1 MPYQPDS
8 RDAAE
13 KSANTE
19 QDCWYRLVLSL
30 GGTSAPPLTPMLN
43 HLLMGC
49 RRVPVNTGLSL
60 QRDRG
65 DQATAAGPA
74 SVHPSPINEEVNTR
88 RECPAFKMSSKPGTR
103 HTLREVE
110 TVSITGTEKCKM
122 CSPSPAHSLPVTAT
136 KGKRWSCCSQASQG
150 TRPGTRPNPRPRGG
164 LITANQY

>member
-8 RDAAE
+8 RDVAE

-122 CSPSPAHSLPVTAT
+122 CSPSPARSLPVTAT